1 MLLRSIPFLFVLL
14 WASGFVGAR
23 LGLQYAE
30 PATLLA
36 IRMLANIAL
45 FLLLIVLLRRRVPTG
60 AAFWHSCV

>member
-1 MLLRSIPFLFVLL
+1 MLLRLIPFLFVLL

-45 FLLLIVLLRRRVPTG
+45 FLLLIVLLSGRNL
-60 AAFWHSCV
+60 